1 MWLVGVSFSAV
12 CFARGETGRERV
24 REIST
29 SVPTKCILLGGWVMT
44 GIGSPFSAEGMKKI
58 LYIQLT
64 VLIIMFLLIW

>member
-1 MWLVGVSFSAV
+1 M
-12 CFARGETGRERV
+12 ETGRERV

-29 SVPTKCILLGGWVMT
+29 SFPIGCILLGGWVTT

-64 VLIIMFLLIW
+64 VLIILLLIW